1 MNNIVYLSI
10 CADDFGITE
19 NVSSAII
26 KLIKKK
32 RITETSCIVISNSFK
47 NDSET
52 LMNYQNKIG
61 IGLHLTLTDFKA
73 FNRLKSLTINDEMPN
88 FNKLL
93 KSSIIKEIAPKEI
106 EKEINFQIDVFENS
120 LGFLP
125 NFIDGHQHV
134 HQLPIVRDCLIKVI
148 KERYSENL
156 PWVRNSYDEIFK
168 ILKRNVSILK
178 AISIGL
184 FGKKLKITVKEN
196 HIKSNDGFSGIYSF
210 SNKIPYENLFKK
222 FILDIKNNHLLMVH
236 PGHSDEKLSKI
247 DPVTTSRDIEYE
259 FLSSDNFL
267 DLLNKNNIV
276 LKSLFTK

>member
-1 MNNIVYLSI
+1 MNNIVNLSI

-19 NVSSAII
+19 NVSSAIV
-26 KLIKKK
+26 KLIKKE
-32 RITETSCIVISNSFK
+32 RITETSCIVISDSFK
-47 NDSET
+47 NDSKT
-52 LMNYQNKIG
+52 LINFKNQIG

-73 FNRLKSLTINDEMPN
+73 FNRLKSLTINNKMPG

-93 KSSIIKEIAPKEI
+93 KSSIIKKIVPEEI
-106 EKEINFQIDVFENS
+106 ETEINFQLDVFENS
-120 LGFLP
+120 LGFMP

-134 HQLPIVRDCLIKVI
+134 HQLPIVRDCLVKVV
-148 KERYSENL
+148 KQRYSEGL
-156 PWVRNSYDEIFK
+156 PWVRNSYDEMFK

-178 AISIGL
+178 TISIGL
-184 FGKKLKITVKEN
+184 FGKKLKEVAETN
-196 HIKSNDGFSGIYSF
+196 YIKSNDGFSGIYSF

-222 FILDIKNNHLLMVH
+222 FILNIKDNHLLMVH

-267 DLLNKNNIV
+267 NLLNNRNIT
-276 LKSLFTK
+276 LRRLFIK

>member
-1 MNNIVYLSI
+1 MNNIVHLSI

-47 NDSET
+47 NDLKT
-52 LMNYQNKIG
+52 LISYQNKIG

-73 FNRLKSLTINDEMPN
+73 FNRLKSLTINNEMPS

-93 KSSIIKEIAPKEI
+93 KSSIIKKIVPKEI

-156 PWVRNSYDEIFK
+156 PWIRNSYDEIFK

-184 FGKKLKITVKEN
+184 FGKKLKMTVKTN

-210 SNKIPYENLFKK
+210 SNKISYENLFKK

-267 DLLNKNNIV
+267 NLLNKNNIV
-276 LKSLFTK
+276 LKRLFIK